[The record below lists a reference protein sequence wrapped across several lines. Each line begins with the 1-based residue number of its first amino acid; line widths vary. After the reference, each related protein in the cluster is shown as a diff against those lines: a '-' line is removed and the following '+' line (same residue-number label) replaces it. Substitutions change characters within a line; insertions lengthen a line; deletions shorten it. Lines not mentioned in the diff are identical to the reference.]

1 MCLGSLFL
9 KLEFKSSAI
18 QFHLSLSKVSTSIA
32 KTRVSKTSIG
42 MMSSISRISSIG
54 RGSIGG
60 PSDNSNIVGMSSSDG
75 VGDRESICNLSN
87 GVGIRISFSFT
98 LAISIMSKTGITIG
112 NRGSSISKISD
123 TSISNMSSISSI
135 GRGSIGGSSDNSN
148 IVGTA
153 RSVGIGKGESII
165 YLSNG
170 VGISIRRSFSF
181 TLSKSIVVKTRITI
195 GNRGSSI
202 SNMSNTGISSRCSIT
217 NMSSIST
224 VANGTYSLHKTIA
237 IVNTSYN
244 TTVGASS
251 CDLANGVGI
260 SITVSIDSG
269 QGQKDKCKGSH
280 LELAEQS
287 S

>member
-18 QFHLSLSKVSTSIA
+18 QFLLSLSKVGTSIA

-42 MMSSISRISSIG
+42 MMSSI
-54 RGSIGG
+54 
-60 PSDNSNIVGMSSSDG
+60 
-75 VGDRESICNLSN
+75 
-87 GVGIRISFSFT
+87 
-98 LAISIMSKTGITIG
+98 
-112 NRGSSISKISD
+112 
-123 TSISNMSSISSI
+123 SSISSI

-148 IVGTA
+148 IVCTA
-153 RSVGIGKGESII
+153 IREGIGNGESII

-170 VGISIRRSFSF
+170 VGISISFSF
-181 TLSKSIVVKTRITI
+181 TLAISVVVKTGITI

-202 SNMSNTGISSRCSIT
+202 SNMSNSGISGRCSIT

-224 VANGTYSLHKTIA
+224 VANGSNSLHKTIA

-280 LELAEQS
+280 LGLAEQS

>member
-18 QFHLSLSKVSTSIA
+18 QFHLSLSKVGSSIA

-60 PSDNSNIVGMSSSDG
+60 SSDNSNIVGMTSSDG
-75 VGDRESICNLSN
+75 IDNRETMCNLSN

-98 LAISIMSKTGITIG
+98 LAISVVVKSGITIG

-123 TSISNMSSISSI
+123 TSISSMSSISSI

-153 RSVGIGKGESII
+153 RSIGIGNGESII

-170 VGISIRRSFSF
+170 VGISIGSSFSF
-181 TLSKSIVVKTRITI
+181 TLAISIVVKTGISI

-202 SNMSNTGISSRCSIT
+202 SNMSNPS
-217 NMSSIST
+217 
-224 VANGTYSLHKTIA
+224 
-237 IVNTSYN
+237 
-244 TTVGASS
+244 
-251 CDLANGVGI
+251 
-260 SITVSIDSG
+260 
-269 QGQKDKCKGSH
+269 
-280 LELAEQS
+280 
-287 S
+287 